1 MLRNF
6 DGSWNKDL
14 IFKILF
20 AIEVAFL
27 PMILSA
33 HFMMNRAWMIVFLS
47 VVIASKL
54 AMVLLKDQANHTHI
68 YLDSIGNV
76 VVMAFVMIAYAGL
89 GYLNLPLAI
98 VTSVVVG
105 LEELLRVF
113 FFYKPNKQYIDA
125 LNFACE
131 MFMYLVLGGALVV
144 FWTDTLI
151 LIGAIA
157 LLMCSTVIT
166 VIQGYN
172 YVYFYLIKKNKRIKN
187 KKNKR

>member
-47 VVIASKL
+47 VVIAAKL
-54 AMVLLKDQANHTHI
+54 AMVLLKDPANHSHI
-68 YLDSIGNV
+68 YLDAIGNTV
-76 VVMAFVMIAYAGL
+76 VVGFVIITLAGL

-98 VTSVVVG
+98 STTIVVAI
-105 LEELLRVF
+105 EELARVY

-125 LNFACE
+125 LNFASE

-144 FWTDTLI
+144 FWTKMLV
-151 LIGAIA
+151 LIGTIA
-157 LLMCSTVIT
+157 LLMCSAVIV

-172 YVYFYLIKKNKRIKN
+172 FVYYYWLKKNKRTKKIKRN
-187 KKNKR
+187 K